1 MNQKLKGKIMKI
13 KRSEVIQLANKYI
26 GNDSLE
32 AQNQILF
39 KIATAR
45 AARISYT
52 TLGDNPKIDYE
63 ADIKLHDRLL
73 LDKHLSCFEHCARA
87 MSKEEYYSLVK
98 GQVPT
103 ISDEDGILNLE
114 YCAFSNGKINPFD
127 KEDSSFFMGFK
138 GINPNNGDRYGWCN
152 NFKGFL
158 SYRYLTENEKIN

>member
-32 AQNQILF
+32 SQNKILF

-52 TLGDNPKIDYE
+52 TVGDNPKVDYE

-73 LDKHLSCFEHCARA
+73 ESKHLSCFEHCAKA
-87 MSKEEYYSLVK
+87 MSEEEYQNFRK
-98 GQVPT
+98 GYT
-103 ISDEDGILNLE
+103 T
-114 YCAFSNGKINPFD
+114 A
-127 KEDSSFFMGFK
+127 SFRGET
-138 GINPNNGDRYGWCN
+138 RGWCN
-152 NFKGFL
+152 NFKGFIQQ
-158 SYRYLTENEKIN
+158 RYLVENE